1 MCLLTHMLLIL
12 LYIYLNIYNVMFVN
26 IYIYIIE
33 FPQYIY
39 NLILSLIFYNFFKFF
54 TFLVLVVF
62 IDFIQSY
69 SFTYKN
75 YSLLLLLQLL
85 LLLLFSI
92 YLFIYSILF
101 PLVHSITIPIGF
113 DLQYIYFFPIH

>member
-1 MCLLTHMLLIL
+1 
-12 LYIYLNIYNVMFVN
+12 MFVN

-69 SFTYKN
+69 SFTYKK
-75 YSLLLLLQLL
+75 
-85 LLLLFSI
+85 
-92 YLFIYSILF
+92 LF
-101 PLVHSITIPIGF
+101 PTITTTTTTTITV
-113 DLQYIYFFPIH
+113 